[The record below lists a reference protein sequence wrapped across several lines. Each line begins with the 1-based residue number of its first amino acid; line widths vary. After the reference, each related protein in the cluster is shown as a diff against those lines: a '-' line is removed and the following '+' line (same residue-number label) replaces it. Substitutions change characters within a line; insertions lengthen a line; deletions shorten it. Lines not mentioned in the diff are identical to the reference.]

1 MDKNIDIGINNTISP
16 SVIIH
21 DNVIIGN
28 NNFIGDNVV
37 IYPNTIIGDNNSIFN
52 GNIIGEFPIH
62 TSLDRYDLSIC
73 KGVSIGNNNL
83 LHIKNIIFSGVENI
97 TTIGNNNK
105 ILGEVHM
112 GHDANIKNNVCIY
125 PRVIIGGYCKLLDNS
140 NIGMCAVIHQRL
152 VIGQY
157 SMIGANNTLTKNVFP
172 YYININ
178 NKSTRLNTKKI
189 DDITIIENDT
199 KLKEIYNNFL
209 NKNYDLSNYDLYY
222 KINEVLSI
230 FINNV
235 IC

>member
-125 PRVIIGGYCKLLDNS
+125 PRVIIGGYCK
-140 NIGMCAVIHQRL
+140 
-152 VIGQY
+152 
-157 SMIGANNTLTKNVFP
+157 
-172 YYININ
+172 
-178 NKSTRLNTKKI
+178 
-189 DDITIIENDT
+189 
-199 KLKEIYNNFL
+199 
-209 NKNYDLSNYDLYY
+209 
-222 KINEVLSI
+222 
-230 FINNV
+230 
-235 IC
+235 